1 MILMTIQIPDE
12 LARDLARI
20 AALESKSLEQLA
32 LERLE
37 SLLETASS
45 PQAILRTIRAL
56 RHPSPQAVDD
66 LDAAIAAARLPVEE
80 RGAFDRK
87 PPAR

>member
-1 MILMTIQIPDE
+1 MTIHIPDQ
-12 LARDLARI
+12 LARDSARI

-37 SLLETASS
+37 SLLETANS
-45 PQAILRTIRAL
+45 PQAILRTIRSL
-56 RHPSPQAVDD
+56 PHPSSQAVDD
-66 LDAAIAAARLPVEE
+66 LDAAIASARLPVDEQ
-80 RGAFDRK
+80 GAFDRK